1 MIIEFDGFGINEY
14 VFGRNISIAKLKSMY
29 LNVKNEELSYEGF
42 IELFCIRNNYE
53 RIPQIFC
60 KDIISDIVV
69 DLDTDYIYLPTR

>member
-1 MIIEFDGFGINEY
+1 
-14 VFGRNISIAKLKSMY
+14 MY